1 MYQDEVMHS
10 GVKGMRWGI
19 RKSRPAVSSAG
30 GKKSAKKTITPAQKK
45 AARAKAK
52 AEAAARDTTT
62 LTKSEEAV
70 ANLIA
75 TTLIRAK
82 QRIEARNDT
91 VQRVTEKAE
100 KSARGV
106 AMAKVPGRLEFM
118 RARVTASHVN
128 DKGAMVADRYRLMYF
143 NAGKT
148 IKQTA
153 ALAAI
158 AGTAAYTYRVRT
170 T

>member
-1 MYQDEVMHS
+1 MNQDELAHF

-62 LTKSEEAV
+62 LTKSEEAA
-70 ANLIA
+70 ANL
-75 TTLIRAK
+75 
-82 QRIEARNDT
+82 
-91 VQRVTEKAE
+91 
-100 KSARGV
+100 
-106 AMAKVPGRLEFM
+106 
-118 RARVTASHVN
+118 
-128 DKGAMVADRYRLMYF
+128 
-143 NAGKT
+143 T

>member
-1 MYQDEVMHS
+1 MNRDELMHF
-10 GVKGMRWGI
+10 GVKGMRWGV
-19 RKSRPAVSSAG
+19 RKARPSSGSG
-30 GKKSAKKTITPAQKK
+30 GKKSGK
-45 AARAKAK
+45 AKAK

-62 LTKSEEAV
+62 LTKSEKAA

-91 VQRVTEKAE
+91 VKRVPEKAE

-118 RARVTASHVN
+118 RARVTASHVD
-128 DKGAMVADRYRLMYF
+128 DKGATVADRYRLMYF

>member
-1 MYQDEVMHS
+1 MYQDELMHS
-10 GVKGMRWGI
+10 GVKGMRWGV
-19 RKSRPAVSSAG
+19 RKVRPSSGSG
-30 GKKSAKKTITPAQKK
+30 GKKSGK
-45 AARAKAK
+45 AKAK

-62 LTKSEEAV
+62 LTKSEEAA

-91 VQRVTEKAE
+91 VKRVTEKAE

-118 RARVTASHVN
+118 RARVTASHVD
-128 DKGAMVADRYRLMYF
+128 DKGATVADRYRLMYF

>member
-1 MYQDEVMHS
+1 MNQNELMHS
-10 GVKGMRWGI
+10 GVKGMHWGV
-19 RKSRPAVSSAG
+19 RKARPSSGSG
-30 GKKSAKKTITPAQKK
+30 GTKSAKKTITSTQKK
-45 AARAKAK
+45 AARAK
-52 AEAAARDTTT
+52 AEAAARDTAT
-62 LTKSEEAV
+62 LTKSEKAA

-118 RARVTASHVN
+118 RARVTASHVD
-128 DKGAMVADRYRLMYF
+128 DKGATVADRYRLMYF

-158 AGTAAYTYRVRT
+158 AGTAAYTHRVRT

>member
-1 MYQDEVMHS
+1 MNQDELMHF
-10 GVKGMRWGI
+10 GVKGMRWGV
-19 RKSRPAVSSAG
+19 RKARPSSGSG
-30 GKKSAKKTITPAQKK
+30 GKKSG
-45 AARAKAK
+45 KAK
-52 AEAAARDTTT
+52 AAARDTTT
-62 LTKSEEAV
+62 LTKSEEAA

-82 QRIEARNDT
+82 QRMEARNDT
-91 VQRVTEKAE
+91 VKRVTEKAE

-118 RARVTASHVN
+118 RARVTASHVD
-128 DKGAMVADRYRLMYF
+128 DKGATVADRYRLMYF

>member
-1 MYQDEVMHS
+1 MNQDELMHF
-10 GVKGMRWGI
+10 GVKGMRWGV
-19 RKSRPAVSSAG
+19 RKARSSAGSG
-30 GKKSAKKTITPAQKK
+30 GKKSGK
-45 AARAKAK
+45 AKAK

-62 LTKSEEAV
+62 LTKFEEAA

-75 TTLIRAK
+75 TTLIREK

-91 VQRVTEKAE
+91 VKRVTEKAE
-100 KSARGV
+100 KSVRGV

-118 RARVTASHVN
+118 RARVTASHVD
-128 DKGAMVADRYRLMYF
+128 DKGATVADRYRLMYF

-158 AGTAAYTYRVRT
+158 AGTAAYTYRV
-170 T
+170 

>member
-1 MYQDEVMHS
+1 MNQDELMHF
-10 GVKGMRWGI
+10 GVKGMRWGV
-19 RKSRPAVSSAG
+19 RKARPSSGSG
-30 GKKSAKKTITPAQKK
+30 GKKSGK
-45 AARAKAK
+45 AKAK

-62 LTKSEEAV
+62 LTKSEEAA

-82 QRIEARNDT
+82 QRVEARNDT
-91 VQRVTEKAE
+91 VKRVTEKAE

-118 RARVTASHVN
+118 RARVTASHVD
-128 DKGAMVADRYRLMYF
+128 DKGATVADRYRLMYF

-158 AGTAAYTYRVRT
+158 VGTAAYTYRVRT

>member
-1 MYQDEVMHS
+1 MYQDELMHF
-10 GVKGMRWGI
+10 GVKGMRWGV
-19 RKSRPAVSSAG
+19 RKARSSG
-30 GKKSAKKTITPAQKK
+30 GPGRKKPSKPKPTHG
-45 AARAKAK
+45 
-52 AEAAARDTTT
+52 RDTTT
-62 LTKSEEAV
+62 LTKSEKAA

-118 RARVTASHVN
+118 RARVTASHVD
-128 DKGAMVADRYRLMYF
+128 DKGATVADRYRLMYF

-153 ALAAI
+153 VLAAI
-158 AGTAAYTYRVRT
+158 AGTATFAYRK
-170 T
+170 

>member
-1 MYQDEVMHS
+1 MHQDELMHS

-45 AARAKAK
+45 AARAKA
-52 AEAAARDTTT
+52 AARDTTT
-62 LTKSEEAV
+62 LTKSEEAA

-106 AMAKVPGRLEFM
+106 AIAKVPGRLEFM

-128 DKGAMVADRYRLMYF
+128 DKGATVADRYRLMYF

>member
-1 MYQDEVMHS
+1 MNQYELMHS
-10 GVKGMRWGI
+10 GVKGMRWGV
-19 RKSRPAVSSAG
+19 RKARPSSGSGG
-30 GKKSAKKTITPAQKK
+30 GKKSGK
-45 AARAKAK
+45 AKAK

-62 LTKSEEAV
+62 LTKSEEAA

-91 VQRVTEKAE
+91 VKRVTEKAE

-118 RARVTASHVN
+118 RARVTASHVD
-128 DKGAMVADRYRLMYF
+128 DKGATVADRYRLMYF

-158 AGTAAYTYRVRT
+158 AGTAAYTYRVRMT
-170 T
+170 